1 MEENLSGSLHIHN
14 LPGVIRTV
22 MNGKEGVFIPFN
34 ENHVALKGDKM
45 FYNWFAFPFRD
56 EYGNDYMVVRSKTKQ
71 ETLNKIQTEIVG
83 NIRIWRARGDGENT
97 YSAPPKV
104 PKKND
109 YTPTK
114 VQDDDPF

>member
-1 MEENLSGSLHIHN
+1 MNENLSGSFQLHN
-14 LPGVIRTV
+14 MPGVIRTV

-34 ENHVALKGDKM
+34 ENYISLKGEKM

-56 EYGNDYMVVRSKTKQ
+56 EFGNDYMMVRSKTKQ

-83 NIRIWRARGDGENT
+83 NIRIWRQRGEEST

-104 PKKND
+104 IKRSGH
-109 YTPTK
+109 TPPP
-114 VQDDDPF
+114 VLDDDPF